1 MTSTT
6 ALPDTSFP
14 AALPLGA
21 ARVARPDEYRAVAD
35 LVARSFA
42 AGPYGHIHA
51 TPERVALEAD
61 SAGRAA
67 AGALIVV
74 PDADGR
80 LIGTASLL
88 RPGTPFTRL
97 AVDGEA
103 ELRLVGVDPDVRS
116 TGVADALVAESIAEA
131 RRWGMQRLVLDTGSL
146 NERAQRLYLRHGF
159 QRSLERE
166 VADVAGIV
174 SYIYEF
180 DLQRADGIL
189 VRLIRL
195 DEIELVGELTET
207 AYASDYDL
215 PDDYRASLREVA
227 TRARAHEVWVAE
239 DIATGAILGT
249 VATPRPGGWISELGK
264 TGELDFRLLAVAP
277 AARGR
282 GIGELLT
289 RHVLTLARERGLGR
303 VVMNSGPEMLG
314 AHRLYDR
321 MGFTRL
327 PDRYVTF
334 TSSNGPVTL
343 LTFAYDL

>member
-1 MTSTT
+1 
-6 ALPDTSFP
+6 
-14 AALPLGA
+14 
-21 ARVARPDEYRAVAD
+21 
-35 LVARSFA
+35 
-42 AGPYGHIHA
+42 
-51 TPERVALEAD
+51 
-61 SAGRAA
+61 
-67 AGALIVV
+67 
-74 PDADGR
+74 
-80 LIGTASLL
+80 
-88 RPGTPFTRL
+88 
-97 AVDGEA
+97 
-103 ELRLVGVDPDVRS
+103 
-116 TGVADALVAESIAEA
+116 
-131 RRWGMQRLVLDTGSL
+131 
-146 NERAQRLYLRHGF
+146 
-159 QRSLERE
+159 
-166 VADVAGIV
+166 
-174 SYIYEF
+174 
-180 DLQRADGIL
+180 
-189 VRLIRL
+189 
-195 DEIELVGELTET
+195 
-207 AYASDYDL
+207 
-215 PDDYRASLREVA
+215 
-227 TRARAHEVWVAE
+227 VWVAE